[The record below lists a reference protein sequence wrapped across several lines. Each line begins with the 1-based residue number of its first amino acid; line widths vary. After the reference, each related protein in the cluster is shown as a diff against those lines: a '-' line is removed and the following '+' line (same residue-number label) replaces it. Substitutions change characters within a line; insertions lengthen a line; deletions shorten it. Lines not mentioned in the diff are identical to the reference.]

1 MRHLISTSTALAT
14 VALALP
20 LIALTGSP
28 AHAETTFDLCSHP
41 GNLIVG
47 TGSADLLV
55 GTAGDDIILGMGGND
70 VVVGNGGNDEI
81 SGGAGVDV
89 IAGGAGQDCIL
100 GNDGNDALQGGDDDD
115 YIYGNQGD
123 DVIFGGNGHDY
134 MEGGDGFDSADGYPG
149 DMSCTPQTMTIVKY
163 ILAGS
168 DVYCWSRRPTRLMTR
183 CGRRLGTPQA
193 ASARPG

>member
-55 GTAGDDIILGMGGND
+55 GTLGDDIILGMGGMLFL
-70 VVVGNGGNDEI
+70 GGF
-81 SGGAGVDV
+81 
-89 IAGGAGQDCIL
+89 
-100 GNDGNDALQGGDDDD
+100 ALKRRRAQPA
-115 YIYGNQGD
+115 
-123 DVIFGGNGHDY
+123 
-134 MEGGDGFDSADGYPG
+134 MEEPSTEA
-149 DMSCTPQTMTIVKY
+149 
-163 ILAGS
+163 
-168 DVYCWSRRPTRLMTR
+168 
-183 CGRRLGTPQA
+183 
-193 ASARPG
+193 